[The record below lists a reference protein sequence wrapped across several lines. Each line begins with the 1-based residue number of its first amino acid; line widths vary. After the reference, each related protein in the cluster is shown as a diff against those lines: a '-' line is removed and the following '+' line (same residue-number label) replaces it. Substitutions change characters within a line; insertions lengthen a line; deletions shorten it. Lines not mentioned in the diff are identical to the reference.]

1 MLKYKMFSWN
11 SKKILITGAGG
22 FIGSHLTERLFELGA
37 KVRAFVR
44 YTSRSDDGFIKYFSE
59 DLRNNI
65 DIVYGDIKELETVVK
80 AMDGVDIIF
89 NLAALVGIPYS
100 YIHPQEVI
108 ETNTIGTMNILMAA
122 RDASIEKIVQTS
134 TSEVY
139 GTARYVPI
147 NEEHPKQ
154 PQSPY
159 SASKIAA
166 DAIALSFYHSFDLPV
181 AVIRPFNT
189 YGPRQSDRAV
199 IPSIISQVLTK
210 DRLTLGNTAPT
221 RDFTYVADTVE
232 GFIKVAESKNTIG
245 TEINIGSGKEITI
258 EDLIRKII
266 SLVGRDVVVEH
277 DKERARPAHSEVE
290 RLCADNTR
298 ALEILGWTPKVS
310 LTDGLKKTI
319 DFIKNNP
326 DFYDPDKYRV

>member
-1 MLKYKMFSWN
+1 MFAWD
-11 SKKILITGAGG
+11 KKKVLVTGAGG

-37 KVRAFVR
+37 KIRAFVR
-44 YTSRSDDGFIKYFSE
+44 YTSRSDEGFIKYFSD
-59 DLRNNI
+59 DLRNDM
-65 DIVYGDIKELETVVK
+65 DIVYGDIRELETVVK
-80 AMDGVDIIF
+80 AIDGVDIIF

-108 ETNTIGTMNILMAA
+108 EANTIGTLNILMAA
-122 RDASIEKIVQTS
+122 RDAGIEKLVQTS

-147 NEEHPKQ
+147 NEDHPKQ

-166 DAIALSFYHSFDLPV
+166 DAIALSFYHSIDLPG

-199 IPSIISQVLTK
+199 IPSIISQALTK
-210 DRLTLGNTAPT
+210 DRLTLGNMTPT
-221 RDFTYVADTVE
+221 RDFTFVTDTAE
-232 GFIKVAESKNTIG
+232 GFIKVAESEKSVG
-245 TEINIGSGKEITI
+245 MEINIGSGREISI
-258 EDLIRKII
+258 EDLTRKII
-266 SLVGRDVVVEH
+266 SLVGRDIVVEH
-277 DKERARPAHSEVE
+277 DKERLRPAHSEVE

-298 ALEILGWTPKVS
+298 ARDLLGWLPKIS
-310 LTDGLKKTI
+310 LTHGLEETI
-319 DFIKNNP
+319 SFIKSNP
-326 DFYDPDKYRV
+326 GFYDPDKYRV

>member
-1 MLKYKMFSWN
+1 MFEWD
-11 SKKILITGAGG
+11 KKKVLVTGAGG

-37 KVRAFVR
+37 NIRAFVR
-44 YTSRSDDGFIKYFSE
+44 YTSRADEGFIKYFSH
-59 DLRNNI
+59 DLREHM
-65 DIVYGDIKELETVVK
+65 DILYGDISELETVAK
-80 AMDGVDIIF
+80 AMDGVDIVF

-108 ETNTIGTMNILMAA
+108 EANTIGTLNVLMAA
-122 RDASIEKIVQTS
+122 RDVGVEKLIQTS

-147 NEEHPKQ
+147 NEDHPKQ

-199 IPSIISQVLTK
+199 IPAIISQALTK
-210 DRLTLGNTAPT
+210 DKLTLGNTAPT
-221 RDFTYVADTVE
+221 RDFTFVTDTAE
-232 GFIKVAESKNTIG
+232 GFVKVAESDKSVG
-245 TEINIGSGKEITI
+245 MEVNIGSGQEISI
-258 EDLIRKII
+258 KDLTRRIV
-266 SLVGRDVVVEH
+266 SLVGRDIVIEQDEGRV
-277 DKERARPAHSEVE
+277 RPARSEVE
-290 RLCADNTR
+290 RLCADNSIAR
-298 ALEILGWTPKVS
+298 SVLGWSPKVS
-310 LTDGLKKTI
+310 LTHGLEETI
-319 DFIKNNP
+319 SFIRKHP
-326 DFYDPDKYRV
+326 DFYNPDRYRV

>member
-1 MLKYKMFSWN
+1 MFAWDR
-11 SKKILITGAGG
+11 KKVLVTGAGG

-37 KVRAFVR
+37 KIRAFVR
-44 YTSRSDDGFIKYFSE
+44 YTSRADEGFIKYFSD
-59 DLRNNI
+59 DLRKNI
-65 DIVYGDIKELETVVK
+65 DIVYGDIRELETVAK
-80 AMDGVDIIF
+80 AMDSVDIIF

-108 ETNTIGTMNILMAA
+108 EANTIGTLNVLMAA
-122 RDASIEKIVQTS
+122 RDAGIEKLVQTS

-147 NEEHPKQ
+147 NEDHPKQ

-166 DAIALSFYHSFDLPV
+166 DAIALSFYNSFDLPV

-199 IPSIISQVLTK
+199 IPSIISQALTK
-210 DRLTLGNTAPT
+210 DKLTLGNTAPT
-221 RDFTYVADTVE
+221 RDFTFVTDTAE
-232 GFIKVAESKNTIG
+232 GFIKVAESEKSVG
-245 TEINIGSGKEITI
+245 MEINIGSGQEISI
-258 EDLIRKII
+258 EDLVRKII
-266 SLVGRDVVVEH
+266 SLVGRDIVVEH
-277 DKERARPAHSEVE
+277 DKERVRPVQSEVE

-298 ALEILGWTPKVS
+298 ARKILGWLPKVS
-310 LTDGLKKTI
+310 LTHGLEETI
-319 DFIKNNP
+319 SFIKSNP
-326 DFYDPDKYRV
+326 GFYDPDKYRV

>member
-1 MLKYKMFSWN
+1 MFAWD
-11 SKKILITGAGG
+11 KKKVLVTGAGG

-44 YTSRSDDGFIKYFSE
+44 YTSRADEGFIKYFSD
-59 DLRNNI
+59 DLRKHI
-65 DIVYGDIKELETVVK
+65 DIVYGDIRELETVVK

-108 ETNTIGTMNILMAA
+108 EANTIGTLNVLMAA
-122 RDASIEKIVQTS
+122 RDVGIEKLVQTS

-147 NEEHPKQ
+147 KEDHPKQ

-199 IPSIISQVLTK
+199 IPSIISQALTK
-210 DRLTLGNTAPT
+210 DRLTLGNTTPT
-221 RDFTYVADTVE
+221 RDFTFVTDTVE
-232 GFIKVAESKNTIG
+232 GFVKVAESEKSVG
-245 TEINIGSGKEITI
+245 MEINIGSGQEISI
-258 EDLIRKII
+258 EDLITKII
-266 SLVGRDVVVEH
+266 SLVGRDVVTEY
-277 DKERARPAHSEVE
+277 DKERVRPAHSEVE
-290 RLCADNTR
+290 RLCADNTSAR
-298 ALEILGWTPKVS
+298 EVLGWSPKVS
-310 LTDGLKKTI
+310 LTHGLEETI
-319 DFIKNNP
+319 NFIKNNP
-326 DFYDPDKYRV
+326 GFYNPDKYRV

>member
-1 MLKYKMFSWN
+1 MFAWGR
-11 SKKILITGAGG
+11 KKVLVTGAGG

-37 KVRAFVR
+37 NIRAFVR
-44 YTSRSDDGFIKYFSE
+44 YTSRADEGFIKYFSG
-59 DLRNNI
+59 DLRKNI
-65 DIVYGDIKELETVVK
+65 DIVHGDIRELETVVK

-108 ETNTIGTMNILMAA
+108 EANTIGTLNVLMAA
-122 RDASIEKIVQTS
+122 RDIGIEKLVQTS

-147 NEEHPKQ
+147 NEDHPKQ

-166 DAIALSFYHSFDLPV
+166 DAIALSFYHSFGLPV

-199 IPSIISQVLTK
+199 IPSIISQALTK
-210 DRLTLGNTAPT
+210 DRITLGNTTPT
-221 RDFTYVADTVE
+221 RDFTFVTDTAE
-232 GFIKVAESKNTIG
+232 GFIKVAESEKSIG
-245 TEINIGSGKEITI
+245 IEINIGSGQEISIGNLT
-258 EDLIRKII
+258 RKII
-266 SLVGRDVVVEH
+266 SLVGRDIVIEH
-277 DKERARPAHSEVE
+277 DKERLRPAHSEVE

-298 ALEILGWTPKVS
+298 ARNVLGWLPKVS
-310 LTDGLKKTI
+310 LTHGLEETI
-319 DFIKNNP
+319 SFIKSNP
-326 DFYDPDKYRV
+326 GFYDPDKYRV

>member
-1 MLKYKMFSWN
+1 MFEWD
-11 SKKILITGAGG
+11 KKKVLITGSGG

-37 KVRAFVR
+37 KIRAFVR
-44 YTSRSDDGFIKYFSE
+44 YTSRADEGFIKYFSD
-59 DLRNNI
+59 DLRKDI
-65 DIVYGDIKELETVVK
+65 DIVYGDIRELETIVK
-80 AMDGVDIIF
+80 AIDGVDIVF

-108 ETNTIGTMNILMAA
+108 EANTIGTLNILMAA
-122 RDASIEKIVQTS
+122 RDAGIEKLIQTS
-134 TSEVY
+134 TSEAY

-166 DAIALSFYHSFDLPV
+166 DAIALSFYHSFNLPV

-199 IPSIISQVLTK
+199 IPSIISQALVK
-210 DRLTLGNTAPT
+210 DRLTLGNMTPT
-221 RDFTYVADTVE
+221 RDFTFVTDTAE
-232 GFIKVAESKNTIG
+232 GFIKVAESESVG
-245 TEINIGSGKEITI
+245 MEINIGTGKEISI
-258 EDLIRKII
+258 EDLTKKII
-266 SLVGRDVVVEH
+266 SLVGRDIVVEH
-277 DKERARPAHSEVE
+277 DKERLRPAHSEVE

-298 ALEILGWTPKVS
+298 AREVLGWSPKVS
-310 LTDGLKKTI
+310 LTEGLEKTI
-319 DFIKNNP
+319 SFIKNNP
-326 DFYDPDKYRV
+326 DFYNPNKYRV

>member
-1 MLKYKMFSWN
+1 MFAWDR
-11 SKKILITGAGG
+11 KKVLVTGAGG

-37 KVRAFVR
+37 KIRAFVR
-44 YTSRSDDGFIKYFSE
+44 YTSRADEGFIKYFSD
-59 DLRNNI
+59 DLRKNM
-65 DIVYGDIKELETVVK
+65 DIVYGDIRELETVVK

-108 ETNTIGTMNILMAA
+108 EANTIGTLNILMAA
-122 RDASIEKIVQTS
+122 RDIGIEKLVQTS

-147 NEEHPKQ
+147 NEDHPKQ

-166 DAIALSFYHSFDLPV
+166 DAIALSFYNSFDLPV

-199 IPSIISQVLTK
+199 IPSIISQALTK
-210 DRLTLGNTAPT
+210 DRLTLGNTTPT
-221 RDFTYVADTVE
+221 RDFTFVTDTAE
-232 GFIKVAESKNTIG
+232 GFIKVAESGKSVG
-245 TEINIGSGKEITI
+245 MEINIGSGLEISI

-266 SLVGRDVVVEH
+266 SLVGRDIVVEH
-277 DKERARPAHSEVE
+277 DKERVRPAQSEVE

-298 ALEILGWTPKVS
+298 ARNILGWLPKIS
-310 LTDGLKKTI
+310 LTHGLEETI
-319 DFIKNNP
+319 SFIKSNP
-326 DFYDPDKYRV
+326 GFYDPDKYRV

>member
-1 MLKYKMFSWN
+1 MFAWD
-11 SKKILITGAGG
+11 KKKVLVTGAGG

-37 KVRAFVR
+37 KIRAFVR
-44 YTSRSDDGFIKYFSE
+44 YTSRADEGFIKYFSD
-59 DLRNNI
+59 DLRKHM
-65 DIVYGDIKELETVVK
+65 DIVYGDIRELETVVK

-108 ETNTIGTMNILMAA
+108 EANTIGTLNVLMAA
-122 RDASIEKIVQTS
+122 RDVGVEKLVQTS

-210 DRLTLGNTAPT
+210 DKLTLGNTTPT
-221 RDFTYVADTVE
+221 RDFTFVTDTAE
-232 GFIKVAESKNTIG
+232 GFIKVAESGKSVG
-245 TEINIGSGKEITI
+245 MEINIGSGQEISI
-258 EDLIRKII
+258 EDLIKKII
-266 SLVGRDVVVEH
+266 SLVGRDIVIEH
-277 DKERARPAHSEVE
+277 DKERVRPAHSEVE
-290 RLCADNTR
+290 RLCADNTSAR
-298 ALEILGWTPKVS
+298 NVLGWSPKVS
-310 LTDGLKKTI
+310 LTHGLEETI
-319 DFIKNNP
+319 NFIKNNP
-326 DFYDPDKYRV
+326 GFYDPDKYRV

>member
-1 MLKYKMFSWN
+1 MFAWD
-11 SKKILITGAGG
+11 KKKVLVTGAGG

-37 KVRAFVR
+37 NVRAFVR
-44 YTSRSDDGFIKYFSE
+44 YTSRADEGFIKYFSD
-59 DLRNNI
+59 DLRKHI
-65 DIVYGDIKELETVVK
+65 DIVYGDIRELETVVK

-108 ETNTIGTMNILMAA
+108 EANTIGTLNVLMAA
-122 RDASIEKIVQTS
+122 RDVGVEKLVQTS

-147 NEEHPKQ
+147 KEDHPKQ

-210 DRLTLGNTAPT
+210 DRLTLGNTTPT
-221 RDFTYVADTVE
+221 RDFTFVTDTAE
-232 GFIKVAESKNTIG
+232 GFIKVAESEKSVG
-245 TEINIGSGKEITI
+245 MEINIGSGQEISI
-258 EDLIRKII
+258 ENLIRKII
-266 SLVGRDVVVEH
+266 SLVGRDIVIEH
-277 DKERARPAHSEVE
+277 NKERVRPARSEVE
-290 RLCADNTR
+290 RLCADNTSAR
-298 ALEILGWTPKVS
+298 NVLGWSPKVS
-310 LTDGLKKTI
+310 LTHGLEETI
-319 DFIKNNP
+319 NFIKNNP
-326 DFYDPDKYRV
+326 GFYDPDKYRV

>member
-1 MLKYKMFSWN
+1 MFAWDG
-11 SKKILITGAGG
+11 KKVLVTGAGG

-37 KVRAFVR
+37 KIRTFVR
-44 YTSRSDDGFIKYFSE
+44 YTSRADEGFIKYFSD
-59 DLRNNI
+59 DLRKNM
-65 DIVYGDIKELETVVK
+65 DIVYGDIRELETVVK
-80 AMDGVDIIF
+80 ATDGVDIIF

-108 ETNTIGTMNILMAA
+108 EANTIGTLNVLMAA
-122 RDASIEKIVQTS
+122 RDVGIEKLVQTS

-147 NEEHPKQ
+147 NEDHPKQ

-199 IPSIISQVLTK
+199 IPSIISQALTK
-210 DRLTLGNTAPT
+210 DRLTLGNTTPT
-221 RDFTYVADTVE
+221 RDFTFVTDTAE
-232 GFIKVAESKNTIG
+232 GFIKVAESESVG
-245 TEINIGSGKEITI
+245 MEINIGSGREISI
-258 EDLIRKII
+258 EDLTRKII
-266 SLVGRDVVVEH
+266 SLVGRDIVIEH
-277 DKERARPAHSEVE
+277 DKERVRPAHSEVQ

-298 ALEILGWTPKVS
+298 ARNVLGWAPKVS
-310 LTDGLKKTI
+310 LTRGLEETI
-319 DFIKNNP
+319 SFIKSNP
-326 DFYDPDKYRV
+326 GFYDPDKYRV

>member
-1 MLKYKMFSWN
+1 MFAWD
-11 SKKILITGAGG
+11 KKKVLVTGAGG

-37 KVRAFVR
+37 KIRAFVR
-44 YTSRSDDGFIKYFSE
+44 YTSRADEGFIKYFSD
-59 DLRNNI
+59 DLRKHM
-65 DIVYGDIKELETVVK
+65 DIVYGDIRELETVVK

-108 ETNTIGTMNILMAA
+108 EANTIGTLNILMAA
-122 RDASIEKIVQTS
+122 RDVGVEKLVQTS

-147 NEEHPKQ
+147 NEDHPKQ

-210 DRLTLGNTAPT
+210 DRLTLGNTTPT
-221 RDFTYVADTVE
+221 RDFTFVTDTAE
-232 GFIKVAESKNTIG
+232 GFIEVAGSDKSVG
-245 TEINIGSGKEITI
+245 MEINIGSGQEISI
-258 EDLIRKII
+258 EDLTRKII
-266 SLVGRDVVVEH
+266 SLVGRDIVIEH
-277 DKERARPAHSEVE
+277 DKERFRPAHSEVA
-290 RLCADNTR
+290 RLCADNTSAR
-298 ALEILGWTPKVS
+298 NVLGWSPKVS
-310 LTDGLKKTI
+310 LTHGLEETI
-319 DFIKNNP
+319 TFIRNNP
-326 DFYDPDKYRV
+326 GFYDPDKYRV

>member
-1 MLKYKMFSWN
+1 
-11 SKKILITGAGG
+11 
-22 FIGSHLTERLFELGA
+22 
-37 KVRAFVR
+37 VR
-44 YTSRSDDGFIKYFSE
+44 YTSRADEGFIKYFS
-59 DLRNNI
+59 DDFRKHM
-65 DIVYGDIKELETVVK
+65 DIVYGDIRELETVVK

-108 ETNTIGTMNILMAA
+108 EANTIGTLNVLMAA
-122 RDASIEKIVQTS
+122 RDVGVEKLVQTS

-147 NEEHPKQ
+147 NEDHPKQ

-210 DRLTLGNTAPT
+210 DKLTLGNTTPT
-221 RDFTYVADTVE
+221 RDFTFVTDTAE
-232 GFIKVAESKNTIG
+232 GFIKVAESEKSVG
-245 TEINIGSGKEITI
+245 MEINIGSGQEISI
-258 EDLIRKII
+258 EDLIKKII
-266 SLVGRDVVVEH
+266 SLVGRDIVIEH
-277 DKERARPAHSEVE
+277 DKERVRPAHSEVE
-290 RLCADNTR
+290 RLCADNTSAR
-298 ALEILGWTPKVS
+298 NVLGWSPKVS
-310 LTDGLKKTI
+310 LTHGLEETI
-319 DFIKNNP
+319 NFIKNNP
-326 DFYDPDKYRV
+326 GFYDPDKYRV

>member
-1 MLKYKMFSWN
+1 MFAWDR
-11 SKKILITGAGG
+11 KKVLVTGAGG

-37 KVRAFVR
+37 KIRAFVR
-44 YTSRSDDGFIKYFSE
+44 YTSRSDEGFIKYFSE
-59 DLRNNI
+59 DLRKNM
-65 DIVYGDIKELETVVK
+65 DIVYGDIRELETIVK
-80 AMDGVDIIF
+80 AIDGVDIIF

-108 ETNTIGTMNILMAA
+108 EANTIGTLNILMAA
-122 RDASIEKIVQTS
+122 RDAGIEKLVQTS

-147 NEEHPKQ
+147 KEEHPKQ

-199 IPSIISQVLTK
+199 IPSIISQALTK
-210 DRLTLGNTAPT
+210 DRLTLGNTTPT
-221 RDFTYVADTVE
+221 RDFTFVTDTAE
-232 GFIKVAESKNTIG
+232 GFIKVAESEKSVG
-245 TEINIGSGKEITI
+245 MEINVGSGQEISI
-258 EDLIRKII
+258 EDLIKKII
-266 SLVGRDVVVEH
+266 SLVGRDVVVER
-277 DKERARPAHSEVE
+277 DKERIRPSHSEVE
-290 RLCADNTR
+290 RLCADNTVAR
-298 ALEILGWTPKVS
+298 SLLGWSPKIS
-310 LTDGLKKTI
+310 LTQGLEKTI
-319 DFIKNNP
+319 SFIKDNP
-326 DFYDPDKYRV
+326 GFYDPDQYRV

>member
-1 MLKYKMFSWN
+1 MFAWDR
-11 SKKILITGAGG
+11 KKVLVTGAGG

-37 KVRAFVR
+37 KIRAFVR
-44 YTSRSDDGFIKYFSE
+44 YTSRADEGFIKYFSD
-59 DLRNNI
+59 DLRKNM
-65 DIVYGDIKELETVVK
+65 DIVYGDIRELETVAK
-80 AMDGVDIIF
+80 AIDGVDIIF

-108 ETNTIGTMNILMAA
+108 EANTIGTLNILMAA
-122 RDASIEKIVQTS
+122 RDIGIEKLVQTS

-147 NEEHPKQ
+147 NEDHPKQ

-166 DAIALSFYHSFDLPV
+166 DAIALSFYNSFDLPV

-199 IPSIISQVLTK
+199 IPSIISQALTK
-210 DRLTLGNTAPT
+210 DRLTLGNTTPT
-221 RDFTYVADTVE
+221 RDFTFVTDTAE
-232 GFIKVAESKNTIG
+232 GFIKVAESGKSVG
-245 TEINIGSGKEITI
+245 MEINIGSGLEISI

-266 SLVGRDVVVEH
+266 SLVGRDIVVEH
-277 DKERARPAHSEVE
+277 DKERVRPAQSEVE

-298 ALEILGWTPKVS
+298 ARNILGWLPKIS
-310 LTDGLKKTI
+310 LTHGLEETI
-319 DFIKNNP
+319 SFIKSNP
-326 DFYDPDKYRV
+326 GFYDPDKYRV

>member
-1 MLKYKMFSWN
+1 MFAWD
-11 SKKILITGAGG
+11 KKKVLVTGAGG

-37 KVRAFVR
+37 NVRAFVR
-44 YTSRSDDGFIKYFSE
+44 YTSRADEGFIKYFSD
-59 DLRNNI
+59 DLRKHM
-65 DIVYGDIKELETVVK
+65 DIVHGDIRELETVVK
-80 AMDGVDIIF
+80 AMDGVDIVF

-108 ETNTIGTMNILMAA
+108 EANTIGTLNVLMAA
-122 RDASIEKIVQTS
+122 RDASVEKLVQTS

-147 NEEHPKQ
+147 NEDHPKQ

-199 IPSIISQVLTK
+199 IPSIISQALTK
-210 DRLTLGNTAPT
+210 DKLTLGNTTPT
-221 RDFTYVADTVE
+221 RDFTFVTDTAE
-232 GFIKVAESKNTIG
+232 GFIKVAESQKSVG
-245 TEINIGSGKEITI
+245 MEINIGTGQEISI

-266 SLVGRDVVVEH
+266 SLVGRDIALEQ
-277 DKERARPAHSEVE
+277 DKKRIRPVGSEVE
-290 RLCADNTR
+290 RLCADNTI
-298 ALEILGWTPKVS
+298 AKNVLGWSPKVS
-310 LTDGLKKTI
+310 LTHGLEKTI
-319 DFIKNNP
+319 NFIKNNP
-326 DFYDPDKYRV
+326 GFYAPDKYRV

>member
-1 MLKYKMFSWN
+1 MFAWDR
-11 SKKILITGAGG
+11 KKVLVTGAGG

-37 KVRAFVR
+37 NIRAFVR
-44 YTSRSDDGFIKYFSE
+44 YTSRADEGFIKYFSD
-59 DLRNNI
+59 DLRKKM
-65 DIVYGDIKELETVVK
+65 DIVYGDIRELETVVK

-108 ETNTIGTMNILMAA
+108 EANTIGTLNVLMAA
-122 RDASIEKIVQTS
+122 RDVGIEKLVQTS

-147 NEEHPKQ
+147 NEDHPKQ

-199 IPSIISQVLTK
+199 IPSIISQALTK
-210 DRLTLGNTAPT
+210 DRLTLGNTTPT
-221 RDFTYVADTVE
+221 RDFTFVTDTAE
-232 GFIKVAESKNTIG
+232 GFIKVAESESVG
-245 TEINIGSGKEITI
+245 MEINIGSEQEISI
-258 EDLIRKII
+258 EDLQEK
-266 SLVGRDVVVEH
+266 
-277 DKERARPAHSEVE
+277 
-290 RLCADNTR
+290 
-298 ALEILGWTPKVS
+298 
-310 LTDGLKKTI
+310 
-319 DFIKNNP
+319 
-326 DFYDPDKYRV
+326 

>member
-1 MLKYKMFSWN
+1 MFSW
-11 SKKILITGAGG
+11 KKKKVLITGAGG
-22 FIGSHLTERLFELGA
+22 FIGSHLTERLLELGA

-59 DLRNNI
+59 DIRNNI
-65 DIVYGDIKELETVVK
+65 EIVYGDIKEFETVAK
-80 AMDGVDIIF
+80 AMDGINIVF

-100 YIHPQEVI
+100 YIHPQEVV

-122 RDASIEKIVQTS
+122 RDAGIEKLVQTS

-189 YGPRQSDRAV
+189 YGPR
-199 IPSIISQVLTK
+199 
-210 DRLTLGNTAPT
+210 
-221 RDFTYVADTVE
+221 
-232 GFIKVAESKNTIG
+232 
-245 TEINIGSGKEITI
+245 
-258 EDLIRKII
+258 
-266 SLVGRDVVVEH
+266 
-277 DKERARPAHSEVE
+277 
-290 RLCADNTR
+290 
-298 ALEILGWTPKVS
+298 
-310 LTDGLKKTI
+310 
-319 DFIKNNP
+319 
-326 DFYDPDKYRV
+326 

>member
-1 MLKYKMFSWN
+1 MFAWD
-11 SKKILITGAGG
+11 KKKVLVTGAGG

-37 KVRAFVR
+37 NVRAFVR
-44 YTSRSDDGFIKYFSE
+44 YTSRSDEGFIKYFSD
-59 DLRNNI
+59 DLRKNM
-65 DIVYGDIKELETVVK
+65 DIVYGDIRELETVVK
-80 AMDGVDIIF
+80 AIDGVDIIF

-108 ETNTIGTMNILMAA
+108 EANTIGTLNVLMAA
-122 RDASIEKIVQTS
+122 RDVGVEKLVQTS

-147 NEEHPKQ
+147 NEDHPKQ

-181 AVIRPFNT
+181 AVARPFNT

-199 IPSIISQVLTK
+199 IPSIISQALTK
-210 DRLTLGNTAPT
+210 DKLTLGSTTPT
-221 RDFTYVADTVE
+221 RDFTFATDTAE
-232 GFIKVAESKNTIG
+232 GFIKVAESEKSVG
-245 TEINIGSGKEITI
+245 MEINIGTGKEISI

-266 SLVGRDVVVEH
+266 SLVGRDVAIEQ
-277 DKERARPAHSEVE
+277 DKERLRPAGSEVE
-290 RLCADNTR
+290 RLCADNTIAR
-298 ALEILGWTPKVS
+298 KVLGWSPKVS
-310 LTDGLKKTI
+310 LTQGLEKTI

>member
-1 MLKYKMFSWN
+1 MFEWDR
-11 SKKILITGAGG
+11 KKVLVTGAGG

-44 YTSRSDDGFIKYFSE
+44 YTSRADEGFIKYFSD
-59 DLRNNI
+59 DLRKNM
-65 DIVYGDIKELETVVK
+65 DIVYGDIRELETVVK
-80 AMDGVDIIF
+80 AMGGVDIIF

-108 ETNTIGTMNILMAA
+108 EANTIGTLNLLMAA
-122 RDASIEKIVQTS
+122 RDVGIEKLVQTS

-166 DAIALSFYHSFDLPV
+166 DAIALSFYNSFDLPV

-199 IPSIISQVLTK
+199 IPSIISQALTK
-210 DRLTLGNTAPT
+210 DRLTLGSTTPT
-221 RDFTYVADTVE
+221 RDFTFVTDTAE
-232 GFIKVAESKNTIG
+232 GFIKVAESEKSVG
-245 TEINIGSGKEITI
+245 MEINIGSGREISI

-266 SLVGRDVVVEH
+266 SLVGRDIVVEQ
-277 DKERARPAHSEVE
+277 DKERIRPAHSEVE
-290 RLCADNTR
+290 RLCADNKR
-298 ALEILGWTPKVS
+298 ARSLLGWLPKVS
-310 LTDGLKKTI
+310 LTQGLEKTI
-319 DFIKNNP
+319 SFIKSNP
-326 DFYDPDKYRV
+326 GFYNPDKYRV

>member
-1 MLKYKMFSWN
+1 MFPWG
-11 SKKILITGAGG
+11 KKKVLITGSGG
-22 FIGSHLTERLFELGA
+22 FIGSHLTERLLELGA
-37 KVRAFVR
+37 EVRAFVR
-44 YTSRSDDGFIKYFSE
+44 YTSRADEGFIKYFS
-59 DLRNNI
+59 DGLRNDI
-65 DIVYGDIKELETVVK
+65 DIVYGDIRELETVVK
-80 AMDGVDIIF
+80 AMEGVDVIF

-100 YIHPQEVI
+100 YMHPQEVI
-108 ETNTIGTMNILMAA
+108 EVNTTGTLNVLMAA
-122 RDASIEKIVQTS
+122 RDAGIEKLVQTS

-181 AVIRPFNT
+181 AVARPFNT

-199 IPSIISQVLTK
+199 IPSIISQALVK
-210 DRLTLGNTAPT
+210 DKLTLGSTTPT
-221 RDFTYVADTVE
+221 RDFTFVTDTAE
-232 GFIKVAESKNTIG
+232 GFIKVAESQESVG
-245 TEINIGSGKEITI
+245 VEINIGSGREISI
-258 EDLIRKII
+258 EDLVRKIV
-266 SLVGRDVVVEH
+266 SLVGRDVTIEH
-277 DKERARPAHSEVE
+277 DEERVRPAKSEVE

-298 ALEILGWTPKVS
+298 AGKVLGWSPKVS
-310 LTDGLKKTI
+310 LTDGLKETI
-319 DFIKNNP
+319 SFIRNNP

>member
-1 MLKYKMFSWN
+1 MFEWD
-11 SKKILITGAGG
+11 KKKVLVTGAGG
-22 FIGSHLTERLFELGA
+22 FIGSHLVERLFELGA
-37 KVRAFVR
+37 EVRAFIR
-44 YTSRSDDGFIKYFSE
+44 YTSRADEGFIKYFSDE
-59 DLRNNI
+59 LRSHT
-65 DIVYGDIKELETVVK
+65 DIVYGDIRELETVVK
-80 AMDGVDIIF
+80 ATAGVDIIF

-108 ETNTIGTMNILMAA
+108 EANTIGTLNILMAA
-122 RDASIEKIVQTS
+122 RDAGIEKLVQTS

-139 GTARYVPI
+139 GTAKYVPI

-210 DRLTLGNTAPT
+210 DKLTLGNTTPT
-221 RDFTYVADTVE
+221 RDFTFVTDTAE
-232 GFIKVAESKNTIG
+232 GFVKVAESEKSIG
-245 TEINIGSGKEITI
+245 MEINAGTGQEITI
-258 EDLIRKII
+258 EDLTKKIV
-266 SLVGRDVVVEH
+266 SLVGRDIVIEH
-277 DKERARPAHSEVE
+277 DKERVRPERSEVE
-290 RLCADNTR
+290 RLCADNTKAR
-298 ALEILGWTPKVS
+298 NLLGWSPKVS
-310 LTDGLKKTI
+310 LTHGLEKTI
-319 DFIKNNP
+319 DFIKNNLG
-326 DFYDPDKYRV
+326 FYDPDKYRV

>member
-1 MLKYKMFSWN
+1 MFAWDR
-11 SKKILITGAGG
+11 KKVLVTGAGG

-37 KVRAFVR
+37 KIRAFVR
-44 YTSRSDDGFIKYFSE
+44 YTSRADEGFIKHFSD
-59 DLRNNI
+59 DLRKNM
-65 DIVYGDIKELETVVK
+65 DIVYGDIRELETVVK

-108 ETNTIGTMNILMAA
+108 EANTIGTLNVLMAA
-122 RDASIEKIVQTS
+122 RDVGIEKLVQTS

-147 NEEHPKQ
+147 NEDHPKQ

-210 DRLTLGNTAPT
+210 DRLILGNTTPT
-221 RDFTYVADTVE
+221 RDFTFVTDTAE
-232 GFIKVAESKNTIG
+232 GFIKVAESEKSVG
-245 TEINIGSGKEITI
+245 MEINIGSGQEISI
-258 EDLIRKII
+258 EDLARKII
-266 SLVGRDVVVEH
+266 SLVGRDIVVEH
-277 DKERARPAHSEVE
+277 DKERIRPAHSEVE

-298 ALEILGWTPKVS
+298 ARNVLGWLPRVS
-310 LTDGLKKTI
+310 LTHGLEETI
-319 DFIKNNP
+319 SFIKSNP
-326 DFYDPDKYRV
+326 GLYDPDKYRV